1 MLVNV
6 IRQPMLK
13 LKTHYGLNDLFL
25 KYHNNYIIFVEYE
38 WKLSTNLHIS
48 IWTDKNAMWQENSLH
63 VL

>member
-13 LKTHYGLNDLFL
+13 LKAHYGFHDLFL
-25 KYHNNYIIFVEYE
+25 KFHTNYIILVEYQ
-38 WKLSTNLHIS
+38 WKLSTNVHIS
-48 IWTDKNAMWQENSLH
+48 IWTDKKQCDKNSLH